1 MSIISAPLPDYVDS
15 EGKRYGVRTDFRVL
29 LRYYELIHSGLPM
42 REKLSRIFHACYIDE
57 IPPKAELAMKALA
70 KFYACVSDEREDN
83 SSRRPK
89 TAVRHFDFEADAGY
103 IYAAFMSEYGINL
116 QSARLHWWE
125 FMNLFSSLGE
135 SCRFSKIVSYR
146 MAKPEKIKNPEQKKF
161 IQKMQ
166 RIYKLPDLR
175 SLEEK
180 ESGFAD
186 ALWNL

>member
-1 MSIISAPLPDYVDS
+1 MSIISAPLPDYVRYG
-15 EGKRYGVRTDFRVL
+15 GKRYKVRTDFRVWL
-29 LRYYELIHSGLPM
+29 EYYELIHSGLPL
-42 REKLSRIFHACYIDE
+42 REKLGRIFSVCYIDE
-57 IPPKAELAMKALA
+57 MPPKAELAIKALA
-70 KFYACVSDEREDN
+70 KFYACVSDEREVT

-89 TAVRHFDFEADAGY
+89 NIVSHFDFEADAGY

-116 QSARLHWWE
+116 QSAQLHWWE
-125 FMNLFSSLGE
+125 FMSLFSSLGDD
-135 SCRFSKIVSYR
+135 CKFSKIVSYR
-146 MAKPEKIKNPEQKKF
+146 AAKPEKIKNPEQKKF